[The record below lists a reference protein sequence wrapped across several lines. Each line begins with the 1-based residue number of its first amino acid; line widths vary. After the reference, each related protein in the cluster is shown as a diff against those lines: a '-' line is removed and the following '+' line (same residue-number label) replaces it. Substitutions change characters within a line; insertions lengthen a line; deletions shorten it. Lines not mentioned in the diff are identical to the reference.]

1 MRHFIPVVLFCIFGI
16 VMIAAVLTLPPVGDP
31 HQPSYAEF
39 VPPEATHEEIL
50 KEVETAALHYNRKGA
65 YDTGALDIITSTIFD
80 YRGYDT
86 LFEVIVLFTALISV
100 LAVIGTGK
108 EY

>member
-1 MRHFIPVVLFCIFGI
+1 
-16 VMIAAVLTLPPVGDP
+16 MIAAVLTLAPVGDP

-39 VPPEATHEEIL
+39 VPPDVSYEEII
-50 KEVETAALHYNRKGA
+50 KEKETVALRYNREGA

-86 LFEVIVLFTALISV
+86 LFEATVLFTALISV
-100 LAVIGTGK
+100 LTIIGISK
-108 EY
+108 E